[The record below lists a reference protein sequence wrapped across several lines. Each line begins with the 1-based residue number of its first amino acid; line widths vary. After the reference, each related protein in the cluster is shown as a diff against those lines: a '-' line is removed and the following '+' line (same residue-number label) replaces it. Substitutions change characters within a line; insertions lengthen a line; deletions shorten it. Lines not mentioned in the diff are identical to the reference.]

1 MRETGTSNVTI
12 QYISQYKNHSMKSEM
27 ESNFLGK
34 ALSFYKSTFLLQ
46 VKGPGIRMK
55 RGMCSKIETKRKIQR
70 LTGWDG

>member
-1 MRETGTSNVTI
+1 
-12 QYISQYKNHSMKSEM
+12 MKSEM